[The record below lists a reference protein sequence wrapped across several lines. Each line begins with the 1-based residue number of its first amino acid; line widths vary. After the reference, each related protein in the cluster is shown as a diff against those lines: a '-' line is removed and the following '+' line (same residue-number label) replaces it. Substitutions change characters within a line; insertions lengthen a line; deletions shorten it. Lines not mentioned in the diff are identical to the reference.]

1 MKICKLFIVLSFI
14 LFSNIA
20 NSNEKIVFMDQTF
33 IYKNSLA
40 GKSISTQLKKSQ
52 DKIVKKLTNNKK
64 LLSDEESKLITQ
76 KNILQP
82 EEYKKKVLLLQK
94 KILSHNKTRNENN
107 DILKKRQFKGNS
119 ILRNSLTPILSA
131 YSEENSIAMIID
143 KQYVVLGNSALDIT
157 ADILKLLDKKVKTIK
172 LD

>member
-1 MKICKLFIVLSFI
+1 MKICKLFIIISFI

-107 DILKKRQFKGNS
+107 DILKKNNLKEIQF
-119 ILRNSLTPILSA
+119 
-131 YSEENSIAMIID
+131 
-143 KQYVVLGNSALDIT
+143 
-157 ADILKLLDKKVKTIK
+157 
-172 LD
+172 